1 VVATFR
7 QLVIGAI
14 PRRRKSIVVSRHS
27 DKCLDDTIE
36 FWRPRIQRELSP
48 EDARQIA
55 ENLSG
60 FFKVLRE
67 WEATERQGSE
77 RG

>member
-1 VVATFR
+1 
-7 QLVIGAI
+7 
-14 PRRRKSIVVSRHS
+14 VSRHS
-27 DKCLDDTIE
+27 DKFLEETIE
-36 FWRPRIQRELSP
+36 FWRPRLQRELSA

-67 WEATERQGSE
+67 WEAAERRGS
-77 RG
+77 RDVSGDTADPD